1 MYEQVRIV
9 NTYACINET
18 ANSSPIIA
26 KNNPNGSKVSTN
38 ITIPAANILYKNVDN
53 IFIKVCPATTL
64 AKSLIPKEKAL
75 AKYDTN
81 SINTN
86 KGTKAKGVPEGTKKE
101 KKANLCLAKP
111 KIVTAT
117 KIVKDKPIDTI
128 IDVVIVYE

>member
-9 NTYACINET
+9 NTQACINET

-75 AKYDTN
+75 AKYDTV

-86 KGTKAKGVPEGTKKE
+86 NGTKANGVPEGTKYE
-101 KKANLCLAKP
+101 KKCNL
-111 KIVTAT
+111 
-117 KIVKDKPIDTI
+117 
-128 IDVVIVYE
+128 